1 MSPIAAVVSAAR
13 RAGTDKPAAIGVTS
27 TAATWQRPDRRQSRR
42 MPALTRI
49 SSAGSRSPLRFATIG
64 IIVGEFFTAQAGL
77 GYMIL
82 FGVAHVGCR

>member
-1 MSPIAAVVSAAR
+1 LPPLFRLPDAPACPQLLSGLKIAI
-13 RAGTDKPAAIGVTS
+13 T
-27 TAATWQRPDRRQSRR
+27 
-42 MPALTRI
+42 
-49 SSAGSRSPLRFATIG
+49 FATIG

>member
-13 RAGTDKPAAIGVTS
+13 RAGTDKPAAIGVTGRHPAK
-27 TAATWQRPDRRQSRR
+27 TGPPPEPPD
-42 MPALTRI
+42 A
-49 SSAGSRSPLRFATIG
+49 RSYPHRFSGLKIAITFATIG